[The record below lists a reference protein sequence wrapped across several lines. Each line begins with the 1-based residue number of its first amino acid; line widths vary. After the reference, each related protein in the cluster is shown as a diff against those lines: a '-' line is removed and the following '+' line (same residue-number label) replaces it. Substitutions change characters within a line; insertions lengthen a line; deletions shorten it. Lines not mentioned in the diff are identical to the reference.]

1 MRNEMYENMG
11 VYFQR
16 MLPLITSILLL
27 LISYIPLNFSISNNM
42 RPAMGIICVYFWM
55 IHRPDLFNLVS
66 VYILGLFDD
75 IISSVPMGSNILA
88 LLVLYLLVNNLQH
101 FFNGKPF
108 IITWYGFAT
117 LSLATFCVK
126 WLVVSIYYG
135 QFLPL
140 SILFFTYLVTIAFY
154 PFISLINAF
163 VQNTLI
169 RDEE

>member
-1 MRNEMYENMG
+1 MDENIG
-11 VYFQR
+11 VYLQR
-16 MLPLITSILLL
+16 ILPLLTSILLV
-27 LISYIPLNFSISNNM
+27 LISYIPMDFSLVNNI
-42 RPAMGIICVYFWM
+42 RPAIGMICVYFWM
-55 IHRPDLFNLVS
+55 IHRPDLFNLLS

-75 IISSVPMGSNILA
+75 IISSVPMGSNIFA
-88 LLVLYLLVNNLQH
+88 LLVLYLLVNNLQR

-117 LSLATFCVK
+117 LSLATFFLK
-126 WLVVSIYYG
+126 WLIVSIYYG
-135 QFLPL
+135 QFLPV
-140 SILFFTYLVTIAFY
+140 SIAFFSYLVTIAFY